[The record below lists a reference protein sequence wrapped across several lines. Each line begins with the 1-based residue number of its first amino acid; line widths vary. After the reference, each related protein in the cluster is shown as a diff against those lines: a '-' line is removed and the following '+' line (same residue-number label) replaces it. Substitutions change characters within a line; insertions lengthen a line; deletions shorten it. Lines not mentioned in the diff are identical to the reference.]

1 MDAELGGFCA
11 RKGDSE
17 TGYGTFMKGS
27 VVLASIKGF
36 LKRLHALRDYGL
48 IKLGDPLWTKLFG
61 ELHQWQRAPGAVE
74 RGVV

>member
-11 RKGDSE
+11 RKCDGE
-17 TGYGTFMKGS
+17 PGYETFMKGS

-48 IKLGDPLWTKLFG
+48 IKLGDPL
-61 ELHQWQRAPGAVE
+61 
-74 RGVV
+74 